1 MKESITIGIDLG
13 DRKSMI
19 CELDAEGRQL
29 SMQNVSTSSAGLRK
43 YLKDKPSCLIA
54 LEAGTHSAWIS
65 RLLDELGHRVLVGNP
80 RKLRVIWESDNK
92 QDTRDA
98 EMLARIARLDPS
110 LLYPIHHRGER
121 AQSHLAMI
129 RARDALVRAR
139 RVLVGS
145 ARGLVKA
152 QGARI
157 SKCSA
162 ECFHKRLLAEMPEV
176 LQPALEPIAHSLET
190 ISVQIRHF
198 DRQIEKLGQKHYPE
212 THVLRAV
219 NGVGALTSLA
229 FILTIE
235 ESSRF
240 AHSRQVGP
248 FLGLTPKRDQSGTT
262 DKPLSITKAGDNY
275 LRRLLVQSAQYILGP
290 FGQDCDLR
298 RHGLK
303 LAARGDKIAKR
314 RAVVAVARKLAVLM
328 HSVWKNNSQYDPDY
342 QLRSGRRLAA

>member
-1 MKESITIGIDLG
+1 MKEAITLGIDLG

-19 CELDAEGRQL
+19 CELDAKGQQV
-29 SMQNVSTSSAGLRK
+29 SMRSVSTTSAGLCK
-43 YLKDKPSCLIA
+43 YLKNKPSCLIA

-65 RLLDELGHRVLVGNP
+65 RFLEELGHRVLVGNP
-80 RKLRVIWESDNK
+80 RKLRVIWDSDNK

-98 EMLARIARLDPS
+98 EMLARIARFDPS

-121 AQSHLAMI
+121 AQSHLSMI

-157 SKCSA
+157 SKCAA
-162 ECFHKRLLAEMPEV
+162 EYFHRRLLAEMPEE
-176 LQPALEPIAHSLET
+176 LQGPLEPMARSLET
-190 ISVQIRHF
+190 ISEQIRHF

-212 THVLRAV
+212 THGLRAV
-219 NGVGALTSLA
+219 NGVGPLTSLA

-240 AHSRQVGP
+240 NKSRQVGP
-248 FLGLTPKRDQSGTT
+248 FLGLTPKRDQSGST

-328 HSVWKNNSQYDPDY
+328 HSIWKNNSQYDPDY
-342 QLRSGRRLAA
+342 QSRSGERLAA

>member
-1 MKESITIGIDLG
+1 MKEAITLGIDLG

-19 CELDAEGRQL
+19 CELDAHGQQQ
-29 SMQNVSTSSAGLRK
+29 SMQTVSTSSAGLRK
-43 YLKDKPSCLIA
+43 YLKDKPNCLIA

-98 EMLARIARLDPS
+98 EMLARIARFDPS

-121 AQSHLAMI
+121 AQSHLTII

-139 RVLVGS
+139 KVLVGS
-145 ARGLVKA
+145 ARGLVKT
-152 QGARI
+152 QGGRI
-157 SKCSA
+157 GKCA
-162 ECFHKRLLAEMPEV
+162 AGCFHKRLLAEMPEV
-176 LQPALEPIAHSLET
+176 LEPALEPIARSLES
-190 ISVQIRHF
+190 ISEQIRHF
-198 DRQIEKLGQKHYPE
+198 DRQIEKLGQEHYPE
-212 THVLRAV
+212 TQVLRAI
-219 NGVGALTSLA
+219 NAVGALTSLA
-229 FILTIE
+229 FVLTIE

-240 AHSRQVGP
+240 KKSRQLGP

-262 DKPLSITKAGDNY
+262 DKPLSITKAGDTY

-328 HSVWKNNSQYDPDY
+328 HSIWKNNSQYDPNY
-342 QLRSGRRLAA
+342 QLRSGERLAA